1 MALPAKRI
9 VPEIP
14 MEDRI
19 VRLEDRFERLQ
30 VDVTD
35 MKADIRRVD
44 GKVDALRDSV
54 TTLQGEMKDG
64 FIALVNR
71 MVESERAIRVEF
83 KADMQQLRTELTT
96 DAQQLRT
103 DLKTDAQQLR
113 TELKTDAQHL
123 RTELKTD
130 AQHLRTEL
138 KTDAQHLRTELN
150 TDMQQLRADF
160 QKGMDEV
167 RKDNTVLFRAGISA
181 CAFIL
186 AALAAGYIG
195 LQAQLNKLISE
206 PPAAAAS
213 APQRNRRDHQT
224 LLLPRR
230 SHAEF
235 MDELVP
241 AGSALVGKA

>member
-96 DAQQLRT
+96 DAQQ
-103 DLKTDAQQLR
+103 
-113 TELKTDAQHL
+113 
-123 RTELKTD
+123 
-130 AQHLRTEL
+130 LRTEL